1 MRPRQTTPK
10 QPTENVH
17 VTPAS
22 TGDHGAYP
30 APLLNRNQY
39 PAAFPTFDTAQLQ
52 ALGPYARPRRYAPGE
67 TLFSVGEREFRF
79 YVLSRAGSRSLTV
92 PPPAI

>member
-1 MRPRQTTPK
+1 MH
-10 QPTENVH
+10 PTKNVH

-79 YVLSRAGSRSLTV
+79 YVLKSPMADRSMS
-92 PPPAI
+92 AIRPDLRT